1 MNGKNEMLK
10 NEVWK
15 HFKDVQSIYLATCDR
30 NKARVRPVTLIYFND
45 KFWIATGANDAKIKQ
60 LKDNNN
66 IEFCLMLEENE
77 NKGYIRGAGTANIVQ
92 DNGTKKLLADNIPFF
107 KDVWK
112 DSEDPDFALLEI
124 AIQEIEYMK
133 PGKFEAE
140 RFSL

>member
-1 MNGKNEMLK
+1 MNGKNENLK
-10 NEVWK
+10 NEVWN
-15 HFKDVQSIYLATCDR
+15 HFKDVQSIFLATCDGK
-30 NKARVRPVTLIYFND
+30 KARVRPVTLIYFND

-77 NKGYIRGAGTANIVQ
+77 SRGYIRGAGAANIVQ